1 MTRNYSLHS
10 HYPGLELGTLFYH
23 PTDISFS
30 DQTPRNDPIAFQLR
44 VDSYD
49 QKSSRTHLFSL
60 RKFSARELLDCE
72 PLLQTRLKCSIKDL
86 TNHILSL
93 VAQQHQSGGP
103 QTRGVLLE
111 QTGFTQLS
119 NNSWCALLGR
129 ELIGCPFPFACAPSV
144 PDIEL
149 LPNPDISQEDCVR
162 ILLHCPGEVLLGLSF
177 LMLTSVRSLLN
188 AWDIPFQGVLF
199 LTGRQGMGKTTLA
212 KQLFLVYRHLEEK
225 TPVGIVQA
233 SSTNAS
239 QLTLLQKFR
248 DIPLVVD
255 DLCLST
261 SKSEERKRQE
271 TGAQLIRLGSS
282 PIPTTKQVGNQTV
295 NMSCQAGVI
304 LTAEYAFSSASDVT
318 RCIMLPL
325 KEQLTLPEELSPS
338 FCAFLLRQFT
348 LWVVKNTESLKEKLL
363 SFLHFDSQ
371 MSEFPTRMSNNY
383 LCLRAVFHQFLV
395 SLNTSQT
402 DIDTLTDR
410 LSMQIRNSL
419 EYQRHLLQN
428 LRSTKKQCNLSAILC
443 TGKKEY
449 FSLGKSLNDL
459 EKYDGIMW
467 KGDLCLRRIP
477 LVSFVQKQPGYQKYN
492 IRQIVQ
498 ELSRIDALVTQG
510 DDYTVSLGKK
520 KNQKKAPRLY
530 RIRMKILK
538 KTAHWYSD

>member
-10 HYPGLELGTLFYH
+10 HYPGLELDTLFYH

-44 VDSYD
+44 VASYD
-49 QKSSRTHLFSL
+49 QKSSRKHLFSL

-239 QLTLLQKFR
+239 QLTLLQNFR

-261 SKSEERKRQE
+261 SKSEERKRQK
-271 TGAQLIRLGSS
+271 TGAQLIRIGSS

-295 NMSCQAGVI
+295 NMSCQAGVV
-304 LTAEYAFSSASDVT
+304 LTAEYAFSSASDIT

-325 KEQLTLPEELSPS
+325 EEQLTLPEGLSPS

-348 LWVVKNTESLKEKLL
+348 LWVVENAERLKQTLL
-363 SFLHFDSQ
+363 CFPQLDSQ
-371 MSEFPTRMSNNY
+371 MPEFPTRMSKNY
-383 LCLRAVFHQFLV
+383 LCLRVVFQQFLV
-395 SLNTSQT
+395 SLNTSHT
-402 DIDTLTDR
+402 DIGTLTDR
-410 LSMQIRNSL
+410 LRMQIENSL
-419 EYQRHLLQN
+419 EYQLHLLNN

-449 FSLGKSLNDL
+449 FSLAKSLDDL
-459 EKYDGIMW
+459 DKHDGIIW
-467 KGDLCLRRIP
+467 KGDLCLRKIP
-477 LVSFVQKQPGYQKYN
+477 LVSYVQRYPGYHDYT

-498 ELSRIDALVTQG
+498 ELCRMDALATQG

-538 KTAHWYSD
+538 KTARWYSD